1 MLSILQAEPGWF
13 GEGDDMFYVD
23 GEKTPSIQGTG
34 SEDYFNDAWGLH
46 VAEGEYTGSP
56 ISEGE
61 GLGARMTA
69 YRWHLVDPIPFRTS
83 LRVEIEHKGWTYLP
97 NGRVKTAFGEREDLI
112 SSVAYWYQKEI
123 ATGQPPVPYGTARLP
138 HGNAKQIEVENAIG
152 DSKAENGKVSVSKDL
167 FWGKDVLLF
176 VADGPG
182 SRVEV
187 PFTVDESGRYE
198 LSTQVAQAPDYGVYE
213 IWLDGKPVAA
223 RELEHEPGA
232 DIREQTRFDG
242 YAYDTYVGLDR
253 RLGWMDLAAGRHTL
267 TFVCL
272 GKNPASS
279 GFTLG
284 VDNVIL
290 ARVGAEGWALAGA
303 AKEPRL
309 AATDAAGELRA
320 LGDADPRVRTLAALA
335 LSGAP
340 ASAEVLRGLEGAL
353 ADPDP
358 NVREAAARALGAHGP
373 AGGPRRS
380 RPGGGLACRGP
391 VGSRRPRVPLRA
403 RLDRKGLGARDR
415 RDPLD
420 PERSLRRLGHRARDP
435 GHPAGAAMTPRPAAA
450 AVIALL
456 LGIGAARAEPEPD
469 RGSAS
474 ELALSPCEDTPT
486 AVVDQESPSP
496 PAEAAPEDGAPGVG
510 TMALKD
516 TVSIL
521 GAPLHWT
528 AKNWLVFGGVAA
540 GVVAVGFAF
549 DYPMRNKTQA
559 HQTQTL
565 DDLTKVV
572 EPFGAGYSWAVIGA
586 YGIAGFVFHAPDAK
600 EHLLRQRDG
609 ERSSPPGIITPTLKF
624 VIGRDRPSEST
635 SSTVFHPFQGSD
647 NAFPSGHA
655 TQAFAVASVISAHSD
670 QVWVSVT
677 AYTIAGLVGF
687 ARIYHNAHWTSDVT
701 AGALIGTFVGRGIV
715 AINDRLR
722 GGAGQGPVRLR
733 AALRRPDEGAAGS
746 SSSSSGPARPS
757 APPGRAG
764 RPATGRCRG

>member
-1 MLSILQAEPGWF
+1 MRLHLCAVLLAAACAPALGQPAITGPVDPIDFSQLKDFTAHRSSSNSPLPDWNDDSKHPLPGETLTIADLAGPGVVTHIWTTASGTEYGWPRLLRIRVYYDGSPTPSVDVPYGDFFAVGHGLERPIRSLVIRNLSDGRARNSYWPMAFRKSCRITVANEGSRRVGLYYHVDWEKVPSLPADTAYFHAWYRQGLPAPADGKPWVFLDTKGRGFYVGTVLSILQAEPGWF

-69 YRWHLVDPIPFRTS
+69 YRWHLVDPIPFRTA
-83 LRVEIEHKGWTYLP
+83 LRAEIEHKGWTYLP

-123 ATGQPPVPYGTARLP
+123 ATDQPPVPYGAARLP
-138 HGNAKQIEVENAIG
+138 HGNAKQIEVENSIA

-290 ARVGAEGWALAGA
+290 ARVGAEGWDLAA
-303 AKEPRL
+303 AVKEPRL
-309 AATDAAGELRA
+309 TATDTTGDLRA
-320 LGDADPRVRTLAALA
+320 LSDPNPRVRTMAALA

-340 ASAEVLRGLEGAL
+340 ASAEVLGGLERAL
-353 ADPDP
+353 GDPDS

-373 AGGPRRS
+373 A
-380 RPGGGLACRGP
+380 
-391 VGSRRPRVPLRA
+391 
-403 RLDRKGLGARDR
+403 
-415 RDPLD
+415 
-420 PERSLRRLGHRARDP
+420 
-435 GHPAGAAMTPRPAAA
+435 
-450 AVIALL
+450 
-456 LGIGAARAEPEPD
+456 AARAVPALAA
-469 RGSAS
+469 AS
-474 ELALSPCEDTPT
+474 
-486 AVVDQESPSP
+486 
-496 PAEAAPEDGAPGVG
+496 
-510 TMALKD
+510 
-516 TVSIL
+516 
-521 GAPLHWT
+521 H
-528 AKNWLVFGGVAA
+528 AA
-540 GVVAVGFAF
+540 G
-549 DYPMRNKTQA
+549 Q
-559 HQTQTL
+559 
-565 DDLTKVV
+565 
-572 EPFGAGYSWAVIGA
+572 
-586 YGIAGFVFHAPDAK
+586 
-600 EHLLRQRDG
+600 
-609 ERSSPPGIITPTLKF
+609 
-624 VIGRDRPSEST
+624 
-635 SSTVFHPFQGSD
+635 
-647 NAFPSGHA
+647 SG
-655 TQAFAVASVISAHSD
+655 AVARACL
-670 QVWVSVT
+670 
-677 AYTIAGLVGF
+677 Y
-687 ARIYHNAHWTSDVT
+687 
-701 AGALIGTFVGRGIV
+701 ALGSIGK
-715 AINDRLR
+715 A
-722 GGAGQGPVRLR
+722 
-733 AALRRPDEGAAGS
+733 
-746 SSSSSGPARPS
+746 S
-757 APPGRAG
+757 APAIGEIRSTLGDPSVGWVTERVIQDIQQA
-764 RPATGRCRG
+764 PQ